1 MQDLC
6 YTQVNILTIP
16 TKLSPLEPWEYCPM
30 DCRIETAK
38 YNYHR
43 LTAGM
48 ESNQLMQDN
57 SALLTINHYNYW
69 EGEVLSC
76 GEEYSRVQG
85 VPKMVNYGLELV

>member
-1 MQDLC
+1 
-6 YTQVNILTIP
+6 
-16 TKLSPLEPWEYCPM
+16 
-30 DCRIETAK
+30 
-38 YNYHR
+38 
-43 LTAGM
+43 M

-85 VPKMVNYGLELV
+85 VPKIVNYGLELV